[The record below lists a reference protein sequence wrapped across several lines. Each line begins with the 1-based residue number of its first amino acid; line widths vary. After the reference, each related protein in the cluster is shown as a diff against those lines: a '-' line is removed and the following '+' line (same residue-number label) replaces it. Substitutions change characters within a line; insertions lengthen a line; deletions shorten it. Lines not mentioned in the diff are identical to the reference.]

1 VSITPLLV
9 TYQVWKSPRVAWTGV
24 KGEALQSEWLH
35 DARSYAQDHG
45 YDSIK
50 IQMNE
55 TARNEKPKEAPT
67 PSPAPMAK
75 DRLLTEQMR
84 REVAANTY
92 SRDTRSRALAS
103 AASGAKRPWL
113 NQAERSALSSWPVS
127 GVEIQSLDMAL
138 LFDQKLYQRTQSQHV
153 AVISLLRQG
162 WLVVISRGGQLRI
175 IKDKTRG

>member
-9 TYQVWKSPRVAWTGV
+9 TYQVWQSPRVAWTGV

-35 DARSYAQDHG
+35 DARSYAKEHG
-45 YDSIK
+45 DGSIK
-50 IQMNE
+50 IQMKEPVRTGKSKE
-55 TARNEKPKEAPT
+55 TPAPG
-67 PSPAPMAK
+67 PAPMAK
-75 DRLLTEQMR
+75 DRRLTEQML

-92 SRDTRSRALAS
+92 SRDARSRALAS

-113 NQAERSALSSWPVS
+113 NQAERSALSSWPVN
-127 GVEIQSLDMAL
+127 GVEIQALDMAL

-153 AVISLLRQG
+153 AVVSLIRQG
-162 WLVVISRGGQLRI
+162 WLVVISHEGQLRI